1 MLPDDDAPTVA
12 VLGAIGPDKGARRI
26 ERLAELARARGARV
40 RFVLIGYM
48 DVQHGPWQSDDAVFT
63 VHGRYAPADLPDLLA
78 HYRAVLVLYP
88 SAGPETFSYT
98 LTEAWAAGRPA
109 LVPPF
114 GALAERVQAT
124 GAGWVMTDDE
134 WRSEMRMLDR
144 ILALVAP
151 AAAAQLRAAAAHA
164 QSLPH
169 VTLAAM
175 TDATFALYERALA
188 APRASA
194 STGASGL
201 APARLRHAL
210 GYVPWHPPAPAG
222 SAVAPGL
229 LERVARAAAR
239 RRHTLAG
246 RALVRLA
253 PAKVLAALRA
263 KLK

>member
-1 MLPDDDAPTVA
+1 
-12 VLGAIGPDKGARRI
+12 
-26 ERLAELARARGARV
+26 
-40 RFVLIGYM
+40 M

-124 GAGWVMTDDE
+124 DAGWVMTDEE

-169 VTLAAM
+169 VTLSAM

-194 STGASGL
+194 SAGAGGL

-210 GYVPWHPPAPAG
+210 GYVPWHPPAQAG
-222 SAVAPGL
+222 SAFAPGL

-246 RALVRLA
+246 RVLVRLA